1 MAVRLQKS
9 TKLVYVDLS
18 DVEDSEEEV
27 VTIRHPSPQPRSK
40 PKENF
45 KNWLVQK
52 TIKKSF
58 KSGIKWDFFY
68 LVIFIFFVATA
79 GLALALKDG
88 QNEAMNTGLL
98 VMAFVLALVLVF
110 VTMVQCRR
118 SCCKKQEIKVS
129 RVFNQTNADG
139 YIDIDY

>member
-45 KNWLVQK
+45 KNWFVQK
-52 TIKKSF
+52 TLKKNSTL
-58 KSGIKWDFFY
+58 KWDFFY

-79 GLALALKDG
+79 GLALALKDHG
-88 QNEAMNTGLL
+88 ANDAMNTGLL
-98 VMAFVLALVLVF
+98 VMALILALLLIYVTF
-110 VTMVQCRR
+110 VQFRR
-118 SCCKKQEIKVS
+118 SCCKKT
-129 RVFNQTNADG
+129 RN
-139 YIDIDY
+139 

>member
-1 MAVRLQKS
+1 MAVRLKS

-18 DVEDSEEEV
+18 DAEDSEEEI

-40 PKENF
+40 PKDNF
-45 KNWLVQK
+45 KDWLVQK
-52 TIKKSF
+52 TIVKKST
-58 KSGIKWDFFY
+58 KWDFLFC
-68 LVIFIFFVATA
+68 LVVFIFLIATS

-88 QNEAMNTGLL
+88 QSEAMNTGLL
-98 VMAFVLALVLVF
+98 VMASILALLLIYVTF
-110 VTMVQCRR
+110 VQFRGQ
-118 SCCKKQEIKVS
+118 CCKKDEIKVS

>member
-45 KNWLVQK
+45 KNWFVQK
-52 TIKKSF
+52 SLKKNSAL
-58 KSGIKWDFFY
+58 KWDFFY

-88 QNEAMNTGLL
+88 QNDAMNTGLL
-98 VMAFVLALVLVF
+98 VMALILALLLIYVTF
-110 VTMVQCRR
+110 VQFRR